1 MTIVI
6 PIPNQELVFR
16 LYPIDTKFN
25 RISGIY
31 TFFILSPNHTTEDK
45 PIPIGESGTSF
56 YNLLYV
62 GIATNI
68 YSRLKSHH
76 KLKKALTLGMTH
88 LGILKMSSGRKRK
101 TTEKKLLKNYNPAL
115 NQTWL

>member
-16 LYPIDTKFN
+16 LYPIDNKFN

-31 TFFILSPNHTTEDK
+31 TFFILSPNYPIEEK
-45 PIPIGESGTSF
+45 PNPIGESVTSF

-68 YSRLKSHH
+68 YSR
-76 KLKKALTLGMTH
+76 LKKALTLGMTH